1 MFCLKAAKLM
11 QLKQKWADHRELEAE
26 IEDMVAQLAQT
37 ASPEIAMQVEQ
48 LMLKTPRAT
57 RLITGE
63 DGEDFQARVAKR
75 RSTVHHLTDSA
86 ATERLVSISPG
97 VSGLSSGLSESV
109 PEVFIGPGHAAAAG
123 QKPAFSKWSDQ

>member
-26 IEDMVAQLAQT
+26 IESMVSQLAQT

-48 LMLKTPRAT
+48 LMLMSPRAT

-63 DGEDFQARVAKR
+63 DGEEFQARVAKR
-75 RSTVHHLTDSA
+75 RSTVHHHTDSA
-86 ATERLVSISPG
+86 ALNLASISPG
-97 VSGLSSGLSESV
+97 VTGLSSGLSESV
-109 PEVFIGPGHAAAAG
+109 PEFLTGPGPAAASG
-123 QKPAFSKWSDQ
+123 LKPAFSKWSDQ